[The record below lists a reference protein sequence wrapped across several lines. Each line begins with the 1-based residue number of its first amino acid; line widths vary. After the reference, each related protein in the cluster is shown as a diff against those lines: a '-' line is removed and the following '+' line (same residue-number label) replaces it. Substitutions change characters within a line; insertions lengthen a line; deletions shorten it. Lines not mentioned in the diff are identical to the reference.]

1 MRMWLGSLSVGAL
14 LASIVPAQIVFELYH
29 EEVVPNLAWDHHV
42 AVGDV
47 DGDGDPDIVNSAN
60 PSLWWENL
68 GGGNFASPQPLD
80 LGAAADM
87 SLVDVVGDG
96 ALDLVRAEA
105 AGVLVYTGHGD
116 GSFGAGLLVH
126 GQDANAIW
134 RIAVTDLTGDGAL
147 DVISMSGEPIAGQM
161 KVDLTASD
169 GAGGFLAPVLLQ
181 GPLGGAFP
189 ADVAVGDL
197 DGDALP
203 DMVLQA
209 NTLVGSSVRIYLGT
223 GGGAVALSEIISLG
237 AFKGN
242 DVALADLQGDGKL
255 DLMLGGDF
263 GFATFAGQ
271 GDGSFGP
278 AKSWSTRPF
287 YDGPVLADIDGDGN
301 DDVTFHAA
309 STWELV
315 VLAGD
320 GQGAFAEAFTATDFG
335 SSDDLQAADLDQDG
349 ALDLVLASISG
360 AGQHSITR
368 VRNHT
373 YAAGSPWLDLGQ
385 GKAGFTSQGLPA
397 KPILTAD
404 GTLAAGEPVSLALAR
419 GNSPHT
425 FGFVIMG
432 MSALSAPFQGG
443 TLVPA
448 PDVVVGPIPSLP
460 AKSALVLTG
469 TWPAGMPSGTEI
481 WIQAWLHGVGSPLP
495 TSATSAVHGT
505 TP

>member
-14 LASIVPAQIVFELYH
+14 LASVVPAQIVFELYH

-42 AVGDV
+42 AVGDL
-47 DGDGDPDIVNSAN
+47 DGDGDPDIVNSAST
-60 PSLWWENL
+60 SLWWENL
-68 GGGNFASPQPLD
+68 GGGNFASPQPLK
-80 LGAAADM
+80 LGPATDM
-87 SLVDVVGDG
+87 RLADVVGDD

-105 AGVLVYTGHGD
+105 TGVFVYAGHGD

-134 RIAVTDLTGDGAL
+134 RIEVTDLTGDGAL
-147 DVISMSGEPIAGQM
+147 DVISLSGEPVAGQM
-161 KVDLTASD
+161 QVDLIASD

-189 ADVAVGDL
+189 ADVTVGDL

-223 GGGAVALSEIISLG
+223 GGGAVAFSHHISLG
-237 AFKGN
+237 DFKAS
-242 DVALADLQGDGKL
+242 DVALADLEGDGDL
-255 DLMLGGDF
+255 DLMIGGNF
-263 GFATFAGQ
+263 GFATFTGQ

-278 AKSWSTRPF
+278 AKSWSTRVF
-287 YDGPVLADIDGDGN
+287 NDGAVLADIDGDGN
-301 DDVTFHAA
+301 DDVTFHSGA
-309 STWELV
+309 TWELV
-315 VLAGD
+315 VLTGD
-320 GQGAFAEAFTATDFG
+320 GQGAFAEAFTATNFG

-349 ALDLVLASISG
+349 APDLVLASISG
-360 AGQHSITR
+360 AGQSSLTR

-373 YAAGSPWLDLGQ
+373 YPAGSPWLDLGQ
-385 GKAGFTSQGLPA
+385 GKTGFTSQGLPA

-419 GNSPHT
+419 NNSPAT
-425 FGFVIMG
+425 IGYVIMG
-432 MSALSAPFQGG
+432 LSALSAPFQGG

-460 AKSALVLTG
+460 GKSALVLTG
-469 TWPAGMPSGTEI
+469 TWPAGMPSGTSI
-481 WIQAWLHGVGSPLP
+481 WIQAWLHGVGTPLP
-495 TSATSAVHGT
+495 TSATSAVRGI